1 MFKMLSM
8 GSAVLSCLAVS
19 FQTVAQESGQ
29 GDCVLAEHYYS
40 LAQDR
45 LGAHEE
51 SEAAVYLERAGAACP
66 RYAYFQELGE
76 LRMKSVNQNDR
87 PLAVDAFI
95 EAHVLA
101 SSDQERARALWK
113 YAALLNQEGDPQ
125 NADRMI
131 REARRLD
138 EGNQEIAG
146 LAAAIQVQIENPT
159 REQLV
164 RGLAASLYKP
174 IHMVTATG
182 QLAGAGAS
190 LAVPD
195 ASTVSGDS
203 ASIRIPI
210 NFEFNSTTLDPS
222 TSRNIELLANT
233 LSDDEF
239 QGRNFEFVG
248 HADVRGEAQYN
259 MELSRR
265 RAYAIYEVVMEID
278 ANLEGRISVTGMG
291 ESDPIEPGDSEDA
304 HRANRRL
311 QVLVK

>member
-1 MFKMLSM
+1 MK
-8 GSAVLSCLAVS
+8 
-19 FQTVAQESGQ
+19 TV
-29 GDCVLAEHYYS
+29 D
-40 LAQDR
+40 
-45 LGAHEE
+45 
-51 SEAAVYLERAGAACP
+51 
-66 RYAYFQELGE
+66 
-76 LRMKSVNQNDR
+76 QNDR
-87 PLAVDAFI
+87 LLAVDAFI
-95 EAHVLA
+95 ESHALA
-101 SSDQERARALWK
+101 SSDKERARALWK
-113 YAALLNQEGDPQ
+113 YAELLNQEGDPQ

-138 EGNQEIAG
+138 AGNQEIAD
-146 LAAAIQVQIENPT
+146 LADAIQVQIENPT

-174 IHMVTATG
+174 LHVVTATD

-195 ASTVSGDS
+195 TSMVSGDS

-248 HADVRGEAQYN
+248 HADVRGDAQYN
-259 MELSRR
+259 MALSRQ
-265 RAYAIYEVVMEID
+265 RATAIYEVVMGID
-278 ANLEGRISVTGMG
+278 ANLEGRISVSGLG
-291 ESDPIEPGDSEDA
+291 ESDPIELGDSEEA

-311 QVLVK
+311 QILVK